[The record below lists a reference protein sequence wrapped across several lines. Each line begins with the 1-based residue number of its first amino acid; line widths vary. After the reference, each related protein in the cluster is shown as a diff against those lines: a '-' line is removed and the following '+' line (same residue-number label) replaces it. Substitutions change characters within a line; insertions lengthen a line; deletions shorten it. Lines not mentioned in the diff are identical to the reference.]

1 MRQAATDYASLGI
14 TEIARTICEWLD
26 WKRPNGRL
34 KNHECRLL
42 LERLDHQG
50 ILKLPPLRRSGCRG
64 PRTVAVDAPCGDP
77 TPILTSLPDLEPLNV
92 ALVEKSESTLWRQLM
107 ERFHYLGCR
116 TPVGAHLRYFVKSGA
131 GQVLACLLWTS
142 PAWKMAARDE
152 WIGWTSQQR
161 ARNLQYIVNN
171 SRFLILPS
179 VQVKGLAST
188 ILSRSARQLPQDWS
202 QHYGYSPLLLETL
215 VDASRFKGTCYRA
228 ANWIHLGKTA
238 GGCRN
243 DRLRQ
248 TALRPIKLIFVLPL
262 HRRAQQ
268 RLCLIQPPH
277 VLSSPDE

>member
-1 MRQAATDYASLGI
+1 MAQRFVHFKMRLSKKIFKPVDKPRRLGYFRLDESRSTLPAAALRRSDRMTEPAPFLYSGRSFSSQELALMRQAATDYASLGI

-116 TPVGAHLRYFVKSGA
+116 TPVGPVTF
-131 GQVLACLLWTS
+131 CPTS
-142 PAWKMAARDE
+142 
-152 WIGWTSQQR
+152 
-161 ARNLQYIVNN
+161 L
-171 SRFLILPS
+171 
-179 VQVKGLAST
+179 
-188 ILSRSARQLPQDWS
+188 
-202 QHYGYSPLLLETL
+202 
-215 VDASRFKGTCYRA
+215 
-228 ANWIHLGKTA
+228 TA
-238 GGCRN
+238 
-243 DRLRQ
+243 
-248 TALRPIKLIFVLPL
+248 
-262 HRRAQQ
+262 
-268 RLCLIQPPH
+268 
-277 VLSSPDE
+277 